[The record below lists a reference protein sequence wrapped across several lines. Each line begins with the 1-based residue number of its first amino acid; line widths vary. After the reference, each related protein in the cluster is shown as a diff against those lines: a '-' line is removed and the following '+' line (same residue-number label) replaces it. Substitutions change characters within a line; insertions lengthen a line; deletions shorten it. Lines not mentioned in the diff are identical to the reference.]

1 MEIIVIIA
9 LLVLILLVV
18 AFRRPHPAAPRG
30 LAGIF
35 ARKCPHCRVYISGGA
50 SHCPHCGQ
58 PTGWRE
64 A

>member
-1 MEIIVIIA
+1 MEITIIVV

-18 AFRRPHPAAPRG
+18 AFRRPHPATPRG

-35 ARKCPHCRVYISGGA
+35 ARKCPHCRVLISGSA
-50 SHCPHCGQ
+50 SHCPHCAQ
-58 PTGWRE
+58 PTGWRK